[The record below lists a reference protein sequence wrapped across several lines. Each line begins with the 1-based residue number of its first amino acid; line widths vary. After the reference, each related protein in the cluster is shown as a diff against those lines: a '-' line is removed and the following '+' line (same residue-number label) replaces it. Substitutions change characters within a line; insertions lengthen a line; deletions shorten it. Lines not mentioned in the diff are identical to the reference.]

1 MPASLFIALRTRLRH
16 ASTAPERP
24 RPRRFLRPAL
34 LLSALLPMSA
44 GIAPAQPPPPVG
56 RAAGPEHGSLVIVG
70 GALRDDAIL
79 ERFLSLA
86 GGPEAPIVI
95 VPTAGGG
102 PDHDYDRWY
111 AGARRFRRLGAEN
124 LTVIHTYDREEADTE
139 AFAAPIAEA
148 RGVWF
153 PGGRQWRLVDA
164 YAGTRTERE
173 LHALLARGGVIG
185 GSSAGATI
193 QGEYLARGDTGGNTV
208 MMGDHEEGFGFVRG
222 VAIDQHLLVRNR
234 HFDLLEIVAA
244 RPDLLGIGLDED
256 TAIVVRGNGFEVIGR
271 GYVAI
276 YDNTRELPNGGG
288 FYFLMPGDRYDLE
301 TRMPMRLQYGQ
312 NAFATT
318 VRKKR

>member
-1 MPASLFIALRTRLRH
+1 MPASFFIALRARPRPTS
-16 ASTAPERP
+16 AAPERP
-24 RPRRFLRPAL
+24 PPRPLLRSAL
-34 LLSALLPMSA
+34 LLTALLPMA
-44 GIAPAQPPPPVG
+44 AALAIAQPPAPVG
-56 RAAGPEHGSLVIVG
+56 HAAGPEHGSLVIVG

-86 GGPEAPIVI
+86 GGPEAPLVI
-95 VPTAGGG
+95 IPTAGGG

-139 AFAAPIAEA
+139 AFAAPIAAA

-193 QGEYLARGDTGGNTV
+193 QGEYLARGDTGGNTI

-256 TAIVVRGNGFEVIGR
+256 TAIVVRGNGFEVIGQ

-318 VRKKR
+318 VRRKR

>member
-1 MPASLFIALRTRLRH
+1 MPASFFNALRARLRP
-16 ASTAPERP
+16 ASAAPERP
-24 RPRRFLRPAL
+24 RPQGFLRAAL
-34 LLSALLPMSA
+34 LLSALLAA
-44 GIAPAQPPPPVG
+44 GADLVAAQPAPPVG

-95 VPTAGGG
+95 IPTAGGG

-193 QGEYLARGDTGGNTV
+193 QGEYLARGDTGGNTI

-256 TAIVVRGNGFEVIGR
+256 TAIVVRGNGFEVIGQ

-318 VRKKR
+318 VRQKR

>member
-1 MPASLFIALRTRLRH
+1 MPVPLFIPFSVRRH
-16 ASTAPERP
+16 AASAAPERP
-24 RPRRFLRPAL
+24 RPRRFLRSAL
-34 LLSALLPMSA
+34 LLSALLPTA
-44 GIAPAQPPPPVG
+44 AALAVAQPPAPVG

-86 GGPEAPIVI
+86 GGPEAPLVI
-95 VPTAGGG
+95 IPTAGGG

-193 QGEYLARGDTGGNTV
+193 QGEYLARGDTGGNTI

-256 TAIVVRGNGFEVIGR
+256 TAIVVRGNGFEVIGQ

-301 TRMPMRLQYGQ
+301 TRIPMRLQYGQ

-318 VRKKR
+318 VRQKR